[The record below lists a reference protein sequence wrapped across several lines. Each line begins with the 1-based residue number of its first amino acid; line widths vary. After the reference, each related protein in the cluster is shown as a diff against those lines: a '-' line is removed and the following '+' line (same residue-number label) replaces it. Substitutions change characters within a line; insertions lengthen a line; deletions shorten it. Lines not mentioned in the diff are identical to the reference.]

1 MVRPTSQDMSTDE
14 NIRTA
19 PKMGVHRVTHGHMG
33 NIRARQAGGRGSR
46 KQLGTRA
53 FTVVSAGRHG
63 QGRFRIGFFESFQQT
78 LEGRACV

>member
-1 MVRPTSQDMSTDE
+1 MVRPTGQDMNTDE

-19 PKMGVHRVTHGHMG
+19 PKMRVHRATHGHMG
-33 NIRARQAGGRGSR
+33 NIRARQAGGQGSR
-46 KQLGTRA
+46 KQLDPRG
-53 FTVVSAGRHG
+53 FTVFSAGRHG